1 MSLYKIDENTLIDE
15 YGVCHKDFSLRDE
28 VEYNFMSAKE
38 KEMQQSLLS
47 NSYNNFKL
55 NKINEKSE
63 INWNDIIM
71 AGLTGVGEG
80 MLAGINR
87 GINGASFGLYGR
99 AVNAALDN
107 IYTNQQN
114 RIQNR
119 ADQAGL
125 GNFNKLAN
133 QAIDVGS
140 QFLSGKFLKL

>member
-28 VEYNFMSAKE
+28 VEYNFMRAKE

-114 RIQNR
+114 RIQNS